1 MRTEDIPLTLFGAFW
16 AIVGVAFLLPP
27 ALQALGLPWA
37 PFAAWVCAR
46 SARKKGLDVRRHAV
60 AGALYSALLFW
71 PWVYFIL
78 RMNGR
83 NVPVVLIRLF
93 YISVYAS
100 WMLGFVI
107 ITLGGAIAVHPGIER
122 MYEFSNPKV
131 VASYFIYCLFI
142 ANLVMWFVSLVRFL
156 KRRRANPDVS
166 RADALI
172 DREYLTPPALMI
184 ATVTLVWTLSMVAD
198 RVVEFLSEA
207 PA

>member
-1 MRTEDIPLTLFGAFW
+1 MSDTPLGAIFFGFVIASS
-16 AIVGVAFLLPP
+16 VSLLLPIL
-27 ALQALGLPWA
+27 LQILGLPWA
-37 PFAAWVCAR
+37 PFAAWICAR

-107 ITLGGAIAVHPGIER
+107 ITLGGAIAAHPGIER
-122 MYEFSNPKV
+122 MYEFSNPRV
-131 VASYFIYCLFI
+131 AASYFVYCLFI
-142 ANLVMWFVSLVRFL
+142 ANLVTWFVSLVRFL

-184 ATVTLVWTLSMVAD
+184 ATATLVWTLSMVAG